1 MPPRNRADVPLSG
14 LVIICSVVFICGCAN
29 NSAPKPPATYSESPA
44 DAAFDKGANQPPS
57 ISTLYVMAGILVTQG
72 RDDQAAVVLTKI
84 IYEHPRF
91 TPAYNT
97 LAEIKMRQHRTDE
110 AIKTLSAG
118 LEVDSHDSVLLNNL
132 GMCWMVKR
140 KYDRAL
146 DYFTRA
152 AGVNPQSA
160 RYRANMAVC
169 LGFLGR
175 DAEAEALYRQV
186 LSEKDARRN
195 LEIIQA
201 ARKKH
206 GDSD

>member
-1 MPPRNRADVPLSG
+1 MAD
-14 LVIICSVVFICGCAN
+14 
-29 NSAPKPPATYSESPA
+29 
-44 DAAFDKGANQPPS
+44 
-57 ISTLYVMAGILVTQG
+57 ILITQG
-72 RDDQAAVVLTKI
+72 RDDQAEVVLTKI
-84 IYEHPRF
+84 IREHPRF

-97 LAEIKMRQHRTDE
+97 LAELKMRQRRIDE

-118 LEVDSHDSVLLNNL
+118 LEADSHDSVLLNNL

-169 LGFLGR
+169 LVFLGR
-175 DAEAEALYRQV
+175 DAEAKALYQQI
-186 LSEKDARRN
+186 LPDKQAGQN
-195 LEIIQA
+195 LQIIQA

-206 GDSD
+206 NGSD